1 MATLRQ
7 IIDDISCEY
16 GADRHI
22 YVDSELFEGSGE
34 YTIGL
39 FEYMCQKLWSDEMDD
54 DIGYIIWSSSNYS
67 SDCVV
72 LDNVSGNVII
82 TVEEE

>member
-22 YVDSELFEGSGE
+22 YVDSELFDSGE

-67 SDCVV
+67 SDCIV
-72 LDNVSGNVII
+72 LNNVGNVII